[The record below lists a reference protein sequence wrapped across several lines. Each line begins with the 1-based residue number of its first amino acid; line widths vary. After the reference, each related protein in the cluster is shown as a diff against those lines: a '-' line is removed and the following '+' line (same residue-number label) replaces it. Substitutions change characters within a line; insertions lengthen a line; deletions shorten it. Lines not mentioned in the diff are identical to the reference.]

1 MPRESKLENRNSKLE
16 NRSSRL
22 ENRLA
27 NGCNRT
33 YGHSRDASPE
43 GFGPQGESGN
53 PSGQT
58 WTPVPPLSRR
68 TSFAGVTRM
77 EGANALRL
85 AWLLMAV
92 LLAATVG
99 SAQQPITGFPPFS
112 SATPSTFD
120 AVNDADLNVSF
131 SIPAVNKAGRGMPF
145 QYSLV
150 YNSSVWSKWNSTG
163 NLVWTPVSGRG
174 WGNANSGT
182 TGTVAYTETE
192 GSCIYPNGPGGE
204 EYYWNIYDYTAYYG
218 PNGTEHTFNH
228 SVSTWTSSIPCGSG
242 APPYNYT
249 GTLTDGSGYT
259 IALSAAPSV
268 SVFPTS
274 GLTIL
279 VPTNSQQQGTVSD
292 TNSNSIVTTPSSG
305 STTFTDTLGATVLTV
320 SGSGTPSSPI
330 DYSYTGGSGQVS
342 VQVNYASY
350 TVQTNFGCSGI
361 GEYGPTQ
368 AYLVS
373 SITMPDNTS
382 YTFTYEAT
390 PGHSSNITGR
400 LASVTLPTGGT
411 ISYAYSGTSNGI
423 TCQDGSPETLARTVT
438 PGGTWTYVHTE
449 GTSTSTT
456 KITDPNSNDTVIT
469 FYGAY
474 AYSNAYEEQRTVYNG
489 SQSSGNVMA
498 TVNTC
503 YNGAS
508 IPCSGTAVSL
518 PITERAVTTALSTS
532 SGGTVESETNTYY
545 NNYGFVTIVDEYD
558 YGSGAVGAFIRE
570 TMRCP
575 YSFSNTYIQ
584 DRPQYSLVYSSQGN
598 ASNCTGT
605 SGLVAEATYGYDSY
619 GNLTGEAHTNTSG
632 SPSSISSRS
641 RRPGTA
647 AGQLSPQSRTR
658 TAKPPLSLT
667 TTPSGALPKLST
679 PTAARLPSLTRI
691 QKAASVSKPR
701 AFSAGAVAPALI
713 ATRSPSIWTA

>member
-1 MPRESKLENRNSKLE
+1 
-16 NRSSRL
+16 
-22 ENRLA
+22 
-27 NGCNRT
+27 
-33 YGHSRDASPE
+33 
-43 GFGPQGESGN
+43 
-53 PSGQT
+53 
-58 WTPVPPLSRR
+58 
-68 TSFAGVTRM
+68 M

-92 LLAATVG
+92 LLSASVAP
-99 SAQQPITGFPPFS
+99 AQQVVTGLPPFS
-112 SATPSTFD
+112 SSTPSTFD
-120 AVNDADLNVSF
+120 TVNNANLNVLF
-131 SIPAVNKAGRGMPF
+131 SIPVVNKAGRGMAF
-145 QYSLV
+145 LYSLV
-150 YNSSVWSKWNSTG
+150 YNSSMYSKWNSIG
-163 NLVWTPVSGRG
+163 NLVWTPVPG
-174 WGNANSGT
+174 WGWGGESSAT
-182 TGTVAYTETE
+182 TGSMQYSETQ
-192 GSCIYPNGPGGE
+192 GE
-204 EYYWNIYDYTAYYG
+204 CSHSGQVYYWYNYVFGPYTD
-218 PNGTEHTFNH
+218 PNGTLHEF
-228 SVSTWTSSIPCGSG
+228 SGPVSTWTSSIPCGSG
-242 APPYNYT
+242 APFTYST
-249 GTLTDGSGYT
+249 TLTDGSGYT
-259 IALSAAPSV
+259 IKVTASPSATVYP
-268 SVFPTS
+268 PS
-274 GLTIL
+274 GLTIA
-279 VPTNSQQQGTVSD
+279 PPMGINYPGSVSD
-292 TNSNSIVTTPSSG
+292 TNGNSISFATSSG
-305 STTFTDTLGATVLTV
+305 TTTFTDTLGATVLTA
-320 SGSGTPSSPI
+320 SGSGTTSSPI
-330 DYSYTGGSGQVS
+330 DYSYAGGSGQVS
-342 VQVNYASY
+342 VQVNYAAY

-368 AYLVS
+368 GYLVS

-382 YTFTYEAT
+382 YTFTYETT
-390 PGHSSNITGR
+390 PGYSPNVTGR

-411 ISYAYSGTSNGI
+411 VSYAYSGGSEGI
-423 TCQDGSPETLARTVT
+423 TCQDGSAATLTRTVN
-438 PGGTWTYVHTE
+438 PGGQWIYVHTE

-456 KITDPNSNDTVIT
+456 KITDPTSNDTVIT

-474 AYSNAYEEQRTVYNG
+474 AYSNGYEEQRTVYNG

-532 SGGTVESETNTYY
+532 SGGTAESETNTYY

-584 DRPQYSLVYSSQGN
+584 DRPQYSLVYSSTGN
-598 ASNCTGT
+598 ASNCTGA

-619 GNLTGEAHTNTSG
+619 GNLTSEAHTNTSG